1 MGISVA
7 RVRPALVGSAI
18 AAIVL
23 LAGCSAAGAAE
34 QPATSGEV
42 SAEEA
47 GAAAVLAELGIDAS
61 DPVALVEGLEA
72 LPVAERPADF
82 VAQVMPTEVK
92 VQPEQPGELVL
103 PVAGDQFYLSVAPY
117 RAQTHPCT
125 FHVPTS
131 CLGEMQN
138 ADIQLRIT
146 DAASGDVIVDEART
160 TEDNGF
166 AGVWLPRDGEFTIEI
181 TADGDTGVQAVRTGA
196 NDPTCVTTLQLS

>member
-7 RVRPALVGSAI
+7 RVRPALIGSAI
-18 AAIVL
+18 ATIVL
-23 LAGCSAAGAAE
+23 LSGCSAAPAAE
-34 QPATSGEV
+34 QPAASGEV
-42 SAEEA
+42 SAE
-47 GAAAVLAELGIDAS
+47 GTAAAVLAELGIDAS
-61 DPVALVEGLEA
+61 DPVALVDGLEA

-103 PVAGDQFYLSVAPY
+103 PVASDQFYLSVAPY
-117 RAQTHPCT
+117 REQTHPCT

-146 DAASGDVIVDEART
+146 DAASGEVIVDEART
-160 TEDNGF
+160 TADNGF
-166 AGVWLPRDGEFTIEI
+166 AGVWLPRDGEFQIEI
-181 TADGDTGVQAVRTGA
+181 TAGGDTGVQTVRTGDT
-196 NDPTCVTTLQLS
+196 DPTCITTLQLS

>member
-181 TADGDTGVQAVRTGA
+181 TADGDTGVQTVRTGA
-196 NDPTCVTTLQLS
+196 NDPTCITTLQLS